1 MAKYYISDTHF
12 GHANIIRLA
21 NRPYESIEH
30 MDEDLIAKWNSRV
43 GNGDLVYHLG
53 DFAFRDV
60 KRYRKRLNG
69 SIILIRG
76 NHDKRLTKQQQGVLF
91 EAVYDYKK
99 VKDGVQTL
107 ILFHYPIW
115 SWDGLYKGYTHL
127 HGHIH
132 EKSTHLHGHIHEK
145 SISSEH
151 VEQGETLNSKGRG
164 VRVNVSVEHINYE
177 PKRIE
182 EILCQTR
189 ILV

>member
-60 KRYRKRLNG
+60 KQYRERLNG
-69 SIILIRG
+69 QIILIRG
-76 NHDKRLTKQQQGVLF
+76 NHDKRLTKQQEECLF
-91 EAVYDYKK
+91 VKVCDYKK

-132 EKSTHLHGHIHEK
+132 EKSIRT
-145 SISSEH
+145 EH

-164 VRVNVSVEHINYE
+164 IRVNVSVEQINYE

-182 EILCQTR
+182 EITKQLEKFSSLT
-189 ILV
+189 V

>member
-21 NRPYESIEH
+21 NRPYESVEH
-30 MDEDLIAKWNSRV
+30 MDEDLIAKWNSRI

-53 DFAFRDV
+53 DFAFKDV
-60 KRYRKRLNG
+60 KKYRQRLNG
-69 SIILIRG
+69 NIILIKG
-76 NHDKRLTKQQQGVLF
+76 NHDRRLTKQQEHALF

-132 EKSTHLHGHIHEK
+132 EKSINP
-145 SISSEH
+145 EH
-151 VEQGETLNSKGRG
+151 VEQGETLQEWARTLKGRG
-164 VRVNVSVEHINYE
+164 IRVNVSVEKINYE

-182 EILCQTR
+182 EILCQT
-189 ILV
+189 V